1 MNCICSLDLD
11 SDALVGC
18 QAQKIAFELLAPD
31 VDTVDIDDG
40 AGAAETW
47 MPSS

>member
-1 MNCICSLDLD
+1 MTCICSLDLD

-18 QAQKIAFELLAPD
+18 QAQKIAFEHLAPD
-31 VDTVDIDDG
+31 VHTVNVEDG